1 MHHTQSHDLIHYQ
14 RFTEPTCTND
24 YVGETCRRIIKR
36 TADQAGID
44 KQSHLL
50 KHALT
55 RNHGHVDLGNM
66 KKIIDSSFHNNKLKS
81 DSQF

>member
-44 KQSHLL
+44 KQSHWL